1 MAKPL
6 KFILL
11 FTLMT
16 CFNAWVRAQSDT
28 TYRPEH
34 LYQPQQLHAD
44 LAFLKSV
51 LEEAHPSLY
60 RYTSKDGLDAYF
72 AVADQQLNQPLT
84 DIEFWKIVEPV
95 VAAIRSGHT
104 VVYPSANYVEWW
116 NKHGLSRIPLSV
128 YALNGH
134 LYAAWF
140 PEDCGKLFRGARI
153 TAIDDNPGTVVFA
166 SLKPFVSSEGYSDQ
180 FVNYNI
186 ETTFPDLYGRVF
198 GFKREYDVAFIDSSG
213 KIQHATVRSYKTNY
227 HAPTN
232 QSKLIHEQK
241 KSEVAKA
248 VDINYFKDVPGT
260 IELRIKTFSYL
271 KDYKIFDVAF
281 FKRLQD
287 EKIKNLIIDLRG
299 DGGGY
304 LGIGID
310 MMRYMVRNAVV
321 PANMITAVTNE
332 YSFEK
337 YIVYP
342 GSDTLRKSVLIKTGK
357 REYAAVNDYQV
368 NYISSG
374 YLFAKNVYLLV
385 DKGTFSAAAI
395 FAANLRAQRNV
406 TILGD
411 ETGGGEGGT
420 DGSGFSMVKFP
431 NTELLLRLPQFWMQ
445 TTTRNKNTGH
455 GVIPDIAVIP
465 SIEDRVADRDVV
477 LDKTLHLIVDK
488 K

>member
-1 MAKPL
+1 M
-6 KFILL
+6 
-11 FTLMT
+11 M
-16 CFNAWVRAQSDT
+16 CFSAIVKAQTDT
-28 TYRPEH
+28 TYRPEY
-34 LYQPQQLHAD
+34 LCQPKQLHDD

-60 RYTSKDGLDAYF
+60 RYTSKDSLDARF
-72 AVADQQLNQPLT
+72 AAAEQQLNQPLT
-84 DIEFWKIVEPV
+84 DIEFWKIVESV

-128 YALNGH
+128 YVLNGH

-186 ETTFPDLYGRVF
+186 ETSFPDLYGRVF

-213 KIQHATVRSYKTNY
+213 KIQHAIVKSSYRKNP
-227 HAPTN
+227 HEPIN
-232 QSKLIHEQK
+232 QSNFIHEQER
-241 KSEVAKA
+241 SEVAKA
-248 VDINYFKDVPGT
+248 VDINYFKDIPGT
-260 IELRIKTFSYL
+260 VELKIKRFSYL
-271 KDYKIFDVAF
+271 KDYRKFDVFF

-299 DGGGY
+299 NGGGY

-332 YSFEK
+332 YTFEK

-342 GSDTLRKSVLIKTGK
+342 GSDTLRKGVLVKTGK
-357 REYAAVNDYQV
+357 REYAAVNDYQF
-368 NYISSG
+368 NYLSSG
-374 YLFAKNVYLLV
+374 YLFTKNVYLLV

-395 FAANLRAQRNV
+395 FAANLRAQRNI

-465 SIEDRVADRDVV
+465 SIEDRVDDRDVV
-477 LDKTLHLIVDK
+477 LEKTLHLIIDK